1 MSTKVG
7 SIEVLQTSISPLT
20 AEFARYEK
28 FKPSVTT
35 LPKGFRRTAEN
46 RHFDTDTLW
55 ERDIQIPMRDGTILY
70 GDIFRPVITSEKVPI
85 LLVWSPYGK
94 SGVGT

>member
-1 MSTKVG
+1 MKVG
-7 SIEVLQTSISPLT
+7 SIDVLQTSISPLT
-20 AEFARYEK
+20 AEFARYK
-28 FKPSVTT
+28 GLKTGIAT
-35 LPKGFRRTAEN
+35 LPKGFRKTAEN
-46 RHFDTDTLW
+46 RPFDTDTLW

-70 GDIFRPVITSEKVPI
+70 GDIFRPAITSEKVPI